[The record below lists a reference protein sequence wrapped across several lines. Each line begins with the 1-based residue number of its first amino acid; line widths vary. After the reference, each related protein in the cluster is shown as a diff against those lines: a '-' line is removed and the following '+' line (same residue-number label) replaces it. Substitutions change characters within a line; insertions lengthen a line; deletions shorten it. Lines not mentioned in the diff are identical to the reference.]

1 MVASIDALILQSR
14 SDVSFI
20 CKAPSKESAAQLLI
34 WQRSC
39 GSINRPWLRN
49 SAESWLPIMVSLR
62 LRHSLPLCMGGR
74 LWFWHVQIPNQPQ
87 CDDKA
92 SVSVCLFFCCVDS
105 LEHPNPSK
113 SLAIGRSF
121 RFRNST
127 CHHQQGYWT
136 LSRPSLCCQPS
147 RLSEQFCPPT
157 GEQHSCS
164 KIISKIHDLR
174 NK

>member
-1 MVASIDALILQSR
+1 MILTCP
-14 SDVSFI
+14 D
-20 CKAPSKESAAQLLI
+20 SKSPPK
-34 WQRSC
+34 R
-39 GSINRPWLRN
+39 
-49 SAESWLPIMVSLR
+49 
-62 LRHSLPLCMGGR
+62 
-74 LWFWHVQIPNQPQ
+74 

-121 RFRNST
+121 GFRNST
-127 CHHQQGYWT
+127 CPHQQGYWT

-164 KIISKIHDLR
+164 KIISKIRTLGVASRIGSMNNHRYLMFLWIIAKKEMR
-174 NK
+174 YFHHFYPSIPSNVP